1 MKIGFIGLGIMGR
14 PMALNLKAAGHDII
28 VPERS
33 SLTDEIRAA
42 AEVVAD
48 AKTVAAKSE
57 VVIVMVPDTPDV
69 EAVLFGAGGVA
80 EGLNKGSLVIDMS
93 SISPIATK
101 DFARRIAEK
110 GCDYLDAPV
119 SGGEVGAKQATL
131 TIMVGGPDAA
141 FARATPLFEVMGKN
155 ITHVGS
161 ENGAG
166 QTCKVANQIIVALNI
181 QAVSEAL
188 VFAAKAY
195 NAMNLTGGGS
205 IINISSQA
213 SMPSG
218 GGGSLAPY
226 GAAKA
231 GLNHMT
237 RSLAVAWGRTVRVNC
252 VSLGWVETEA
262 MADLLLPQNREQW
275 RTTTDR
281 IPVGRM
287 GTPDEI
293 GEICAFL
300 ASDAASYLNGT
311 TIWADGGGT

>member
-1 MKIGFIGLGIMGR
+1 MTESSFADKVVIVTGGSQGVGLGISRAFLHRGASVVSCARKSFDHHPAADTDDERARSMHVAADIRDDAQIDHVIERTLDRFGR
-14 PMALNLKAAGHDII
+14 VDVLVNNAGGQPPADIATASPRFIKAIIELNL
-28 VPERS
+28 
-33 SLTDEIRAA
+33 T
-42 AEVVAD
+42 
-48 AKTVAAKSE
+48 
-57 VVIVMVPDTPDV
+57 
-69 EAVLFGAGGVA
+69 
-80 EGLNKGSLVIDMS
+80 
-93 SISPIATK
+93 
-101 DFARRIAEK
+101 
-110 GCDYLDAPV
+110 AP
-119 SGGEVGAKQATL
+119 
-131 TIMVGGPDAA
+131 
-141 FARATPLFEVMGKN
+141 
-155 ITHVGS
+155 
-161 ENGAG
+161 
-166 QTCKVANQIIVALNI
+166 
-181 QAVSEAL
+181 L
-188 VFAAKAY
+188 VFATKAY
-195 NAMNLTGGGS
+195 NAMAPTGGGS

-218 GGGSLAPY
+218 GGGSLTPY

-262 MADLLLPQNREQW
+262 MADLLLPENRDQW
-275 RTTTDR
+275 RVTTDR